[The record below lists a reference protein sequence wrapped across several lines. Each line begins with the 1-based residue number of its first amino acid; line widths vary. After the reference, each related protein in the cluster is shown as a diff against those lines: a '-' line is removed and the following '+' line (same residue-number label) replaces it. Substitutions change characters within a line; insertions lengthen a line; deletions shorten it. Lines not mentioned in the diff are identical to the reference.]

1 MNFRRLC
8 CGLTLC
14 ALIPVCSHSVG
25 VRNLRLSD
33 LVNASDI
40 IAIADVTDV
49 KATGVAQPIP
59 FRDQLLRGE
68 AYYASL
74 AVLRTIKGEIPDRV
88 TVRFALPVSFAGY
101 KGLRQGTRL
110 VFLRRD
116 HDNYSLADPYYPDL
130 PAIAQ
135 PSSATTDHASAVLHE
150 MLAVLASPTTSF
162 EDKSEILRVDYAL
175 PHTNDVIAAFR
186 EALSSAAEPD
196 FRQRLQG
203 ELIYFGDIHE
213 LPSVAQLLLSNLAT
227 KSQKGW
233 LLYAIGNHVS
243 DRRAVSALE
252 PLLRSSDE
260 SIREAAV
267 EALWHI
273 ADPASIP
280 ILANCLTDADE
291 QVRFYAVRAFSDI
304 ANETDW
310 GGPGEFEFHQHQ
322 QKYLSH
328 WQQWAKSARQ

>member
-1 MNFRRLC
+1 
-8 CGLTLC
+8 
-14 ALIPVCSHSVG
+14 
-25 VRNLRLSD
+25 
-33 LVNASDI
+33 
-40 IAIADVTDV
+40 
-49 KATGVAQPIP
+49 
-59 FRDQLLRGE
+59 
-68 AYYASL
+68 
-74 AVLRTIKGEIPDRV
+74 
-88 TVRFALPVSFAGY
+88 
-101 KGLRQGTRL
+101 
-110 VFLRRD
+110 
-116 HDNYSLADPYYPDL
+116 
-130 PAIAQ
+130 
-135 PSSATTDHASAVLHE
+135 
-150 MLAVLASPTTSF
+150 MLAVVASPTTSF
-162 EDKSEILRVDYAL
+162 EEKSEILRVNYAL

-203 ELIYFGDIHE
+203 ELIYFGDVHE

-243 DRRAVSALE
+243 DRRAVSALK

-273 ADPASIP
+273 ADPASVP
-280 ILANCLTDADE
+280 ILAKSLTDADE
-291 QVRFYAVRAFSDI
+291 QVRFYAVRACSDI

-310 GGPGEFEFHQHQ
+310 GGPGESEFHKHQ

-328 WQQWAKSARQ
+328 WQQWAKSTRQ

>member
-1 MNFRRLC
+1 MNLRRLC
-8 CGLTLC
+8 YGLTLC

-25 VRNLRLSD
+25 LRNLRITD

-40 IAIADVTDV
+40 IAVADVTEV
-49 KATGVAQPIP
+49 KATGPSQPIP
-59 FRDQLLRGE
+59 FGHQVIGGE

-74 AVLRTIKGEIPDRV
+74 SVLRTIKGEIPDRL
-88 TVRFALPVSFAGY
+88 TVRFALPTSSTGY
-101 KGLRQGTRL
+101 RGLRQGTRM

-116 HDNYSLADPYYPDL
+116 HDNYSLADPYYPEF

-135 PSSATTDHASAVLHE
+135 PSPATTDPASAVLRE
-150 MLAVLASPTTSF
+150 MLAVVASPTTSF
-162 EDKSEILRVDYAL
+162 EEKSEIMRVDYAL
-175 PHTNDVIAAFR
+175 PPTNDVRAAFR
-186 EALSSAAEPD
+186 EALPSAAEPD

-213 LPSVAQLLLSNLAT
+213 LPSVAQLLLNDLAT

-243 DRRAVSALE
+243 DRHAVSALE
-252 PLLRSSDE
+252 PLLHSSDE

-280 ILANCLTDADE
+280 ILAKCLTDADE
-291 QVRFYAVRAFSDI
+291 QVRFYAVRAFCDI

-310 GGPGEFEFHQHQ
+310 GGPSESWFHTHQ

-328 WQQWAKSARQ
+328 WQQWAQSARQ